1 MTTKSTTDKSTPTPD
16 IHKCFLGLSKA
27 QVAELNARQDR
38 NTANTISILEIH
50 HPTGGIVSPESS
62 TVPCSDKIR
71 IQMEQGYYIIKK
83 TELIGLNI
91 NVIKQKFSGLQCN
104 RDFGSLIRFYP
115 VY

>member
-1 MTTKSTTDKSTPTPD
+1 MKPNKSTKH
-16 IHKCFLGLSKA
+16 IC
-27 QVAELNARQDR
+27 
-38 NTANTISILEIH
+38 ILEIH

-62 TVPCSDKIR
+62 TVPCYDKIR

-91 NVIKQKFSGLQCN
+91 NEIKQLFSGQQNN
-104 RDFGSLIRFYP
+104 REFGKLIKFYP